1 MATDK
6 TPAEAAP
13 MNSLA
18 ALTGGMGHKL
28 EEIKGETV
36 VVSLITFDTRQV
48 HGIGPKGEQLD
59 ELEDKDVAFIT
70 CDGNVFY
77 TFSDP
82 LIKKLREV
90 KDADL
95 PAVAVFDIKD
105 IAGGRR
111 VWTIS

>member
-6 TPAEAAP
+6 TVPAEAP

-36 VVSLITFDTRQV
+36 IVSKIVFDTRQV
-48 HGIGPKGEQLD
+48 HGISPEGKQLD
-59 ELEDKDVAFIT
+59 ELEDKEVAFIT
-70 CDGNVFY
+70 CDDNVFY

-90 KDADL
+90 REEDL